1 MKKIIFLISLLLF
14 SISYVHAYD
23 VTENFHVG
31 TRVPNVYVTK
41 IKGSNIL
48 NTTTTMLL
56 RKDNNYVYCIDP
68 FTRQISG
75 DYEGYVGYHDFFG
88 LTKEQINRINLLAHY
103 GYGYLNHT
111 DIIWYGVTQYL
122 VWETLGLDDIY
133 YTDSSYG
140 NRISMFENEAK
151 ELNDL
156 VYNHYIIPSFN
167 GNHYDYSINK
177 EYTIIDDNNVL
188 DLYELEYSSN
198 LNVRKDGNKL
208 IISSNN
214 PGTYTINLIK
224 RSEVTN
230 DYIMYYNSKS
240 QNMFY
245 PGKYDEVIA
254 SLSVSFYSGEIEI
267 HKLDSEFEISQGEA
281 KLDGAIYGL
290 YLLDDTQV
298 GQAIIKDGYLK
309 FDNLPF
315 DDYYIK
321 EIQPSLGYKLD
332 DTTYYVSLSLNSM
345 DPKFNVYED
354 VIKNNFK
361 IIKLYGNDILDK
373 YYLESD
379 VSFELYDINDN
390 YLSTYITDEKGEI
403 NITLPYGHYY
413 LKQID
418 GMDDFSINDI
428 IYLDVLDITE
438 DKVIELEDLEDIK
451 YGSLE
456 VKKIGDNGELLDDV
470 LFEVYTR
477 DDIVS
482 KTGDIYYQK
491 DELIGNIEI
500 NDGYGKLDNLYY
512 GDYYLKEMKGV
523 EGYIINP
530 DNIDFTIDRDITNIE
545 VINEHIK
552 EEVIEEEIPEEI
564 VEEIPEEE
572 PEEIVEIVDEIP
584 NTGMNT
590 VNYVDIISHLIISI
604 GIIIGIYAFK
614 NKFNS

>member
-1 MKKIIFLISLLLF
+1 MKKFIFLISLLLF
-14 SISYVHAYD
+14 SISYVSAYD
-23 VTENFHVG
+23 VTESFHVG

-41 IKGSNIL
+41 IKGSNVL

-56 RKDNNYVYCIDP
+56 RRDNNYVYCIDP

-75 DYEGYVGYHDFFG
+75 EYEGYIGYHDFFG
-88 LTKEQINRINLLAHY
+88 LTEEQINRINLLAHY
-103 GYGYLNHT
+103 GYGYSSHT

-133 YTDSSYG
+133 YTDTSYG
-140 NRISMFENEAK
+140 NRITMFENEAR

-156 VYNHYIIPSFN
+156 VRNHYIVPSFSD
-167 GNHYDYSINK
+167 NHYDYSIGR

-188 DLYELEYSSN
+188 DLYDLEYSSEIS
-198 LNVRKDGNKL
+198 VRKDGNKL

-214 PGTYTINLIK
+214 TGIYTINLVK

-245 PGKYDEVIA
+245 PGKYDDVMT
-254 SLSVSFYSGEIEI
+254 SFSVSFYSGEIEI
-267 HKLDSEFEISQGEA
+267 HKLDSEFNTPQGSA
-281 KLDGAIYGL
+281 KLDGAVYGL
-290 YLLDDTQV
+290 YTLDDNLV
-298 GQAIIKDGYLK
+298 GRATIEDGYLK
-309 FDNLPF
+309 FNNLPL

-321 EIQPSLGYKLD
+321 EIKPSLGYMLD
-332 DTTYYVSLSLNSM
+332 DTKYYVSLSLNSM

-361 IIKLYGNDILDK
+361 IIKLYGNDVLDK

-379 VSFELYDINDN
+379 VSFELYDINNN
-390 YLSTYITDEKGEI
+390 YLSTYMTDEKGEI

-418 GMDDFSINDI
+418 GLDDFSINDV
-428 IYLDVLDITE
+428 IYLDVLEMDE
-438 DKVIELEDLEDIK
+438 DKVIELKDIEDIK

-456 VKKIGDNGELLDDV
+456 VKKIGDDGNLLDGV
-470 LFEVYTR
+470 LFEVYA
-477 DDIVS
+477 DSDIVS

-491 DELIGNIEI
+491 DDLIGNIDI
-500 NDGYGKLDNLYY
+500 VNGYGKLDNLYY
-512 GDYYLKEMKGV
+512 GNYYLKEVKGV
-523 EGYIINP
+523 DGYIVNP
-530 DNIDFTIDRDITNIE
+530 DNITFTIDSDITNLE

-552 EEVIEEEIPEEI
+552 EEVIEEII
-564 VEEIPEEE
+564 EEE
-572 PEEIVEIVDEIP
+572 PEKIVEVVDEIP

-590 VNYVDIISHLIISI
+590 VNYIDIISNIMITLGFI
-604 GIIIGIYAFK
+604 IYAFK
-614 NKFNS
+614 NKFSN

>member
-1 MKKIIFLISLLLF
+1 MKKFIFLISLLLF
-14 SISYVHAYD
+14 SISYVSAYD
-23 VTENFHVG
+23 VTESFHVG

-41 IKGSNIL
+41 IKGSNVL

-56 RKDNNYVYCIDP
+56 RQDNNYVYCIDP

-75 DYEGYVGYHDFFG
+75 EYEGYIGYHDFFG
-88 LTKEQINRINLLAHY
+88 LSEEQINRINLLSHY

-122 VWETLGLDDIY
+122 VWQTLGLDDIY
-133 YTDSSYG
+133 YTDTSYG
-140 NRISMFENEAK
+140 NRITMFENEK
-151 ELNDL
+151 EELNNL
-156 VYNHYIIPSFN
+156 VRDHYIVPSFN
-167 GNHYDYSINK
+167 GNHYDYSIGH

-188 DLYELEYSSN
+188 DLYDLEYSSD

-208 IISSNN
+208 IISSDN
-214 PGTYTINLIK
+214 PGTYQINFVK

-245 PGKYDEVIA
+245 PGKYDEVNA
-254 SLSVSFYSGEIEI
+254 QLSVSFYSGEIEI
-267 HKLDSEFEISQGEA
+267 HKLDSEFDIPQGEA

-290 YLLDDTQV
+290 YLLDDTVV
-298 GQAIIKDGYLK
+298 GQATIEDGYLK
-309 FDNLPF
+309 FNNLPF

-321 EIQPSLGYKLD
+321 EISPSLGYNLD
-332 DTTYYVSLSLNSM
+332 DTKYYVSLSFNSM
-345 DPKFNVYED
+345 DPKFNVYEY

-373 YYLESD
+373 YYLESN
-379 VSFELYDINDN
+379 VSFELYDINNN
-390 YLSTYITDEKGEI
+390 YISTYMTDENGEI

-418 GMDDFSINDI
+418 GMDDFSMNNI
-428 IYLDVLDITE
+428 IYLDVFDIAE
-438 DKVIELEDLEDIK
+438 DKVIELKDLEDIK

-456 VKKIGDNGELLDDV
+456 VKKIGDDGNLLDDV
-470 LFEVYTR
+470 LFEVYA
-477 DDIVS
+477 DSDIVS

-491 DELIGNIEI
+491 DDLIGNMEI

-512 GDYYLKEMKGV
+512 GNYYLKEVKGV
-523 EGYIINP
+523 EGYIVNP
-530 DNIDFTIDRDITNIE
+530 DNINFTIDSDITNIE

-552 EEVIEEEIPEEI
+552 EEIIEEEIPEEI
-564 VEEIPEEE
+564 IEEE
-572 PEEIVEIVDEIP
+572 PQEIIEIVDEIP

-590 VNYVDIISHLIISI
+590 VNYIDIISNIMIILGFI
-604 GIIIGIYAFK
+604 IYALK
-614 NKFNS
+614 NKISN